1 MTGTFYA
8 FLMQSQEGYPQL
20 AKMNYEISSSIK
32 LNFIAYNK
40 YHTIANYLKSMYD
53 IFLKIYKNKGDYTM
67 TNLQNQIENYLEYC
81 GTQKC
86 LDVKTLKAYRIDLRQ
101 FSEQISITETA
112 EVTSVILETYVAH
125 LHRQYAPKTVKRKIA
140 SLKALFH
147 YFEYKEIINQNPF
160 SKLQMRFR
168 EPIILPKTI
177 PLHTIETLL
186 NTVYKQYCNAPSS
199 FKKRNSLRDIA
210 VIELL
215 FATGI
220 RISELCTIQSQ
231 NIDLQNHVIII
242 KGKGAKE
249 RLIHIC
255 DDHVILALD
264 KYRCE
269 YDNEISSCGYFFVNS
284 IGNHL
289 SDQSVREMI
298 NKYCQIADIQQH
310 ITPHMFRHS
319 FATLLLEEDVDIR
332 YIQTMLGHSSINV
345 TEIYTHVT
353 MSKQKDILES
363 KHPRKNMNVSSQL

>member
-1 MTGTFYA
+1 
-8 FLMQSQEGYPQL
+8 
-20 AKMNYEISSSIK
+20 MN
-32 LNFIAYNK
+32 
-40 YHTIANYLKSMYD
+40 
-53 IFLKIYKNKGDYTM
+53 
-67 TNLQNQIENYLEYC
+67 NLQFHIKNYLEYC
-81 GTQKC
+81 SAQKR
-86 LDVKTLKAYRIDLRQ
+86 LDGKTLKAYRIDLRQ
-101 FSEQISITETA
+101 FSEQISITETT
-112 EVTSVILETYVAH
+112 EVTSVILETYVAQ
-125 LHRQYAPKTVKRKIA
+125 LHQQYAPKTVKRKIA

-147 YFEYKEIINQNPF
+147 YLEYKEIINQNPF

-168 EPIILPKTI
+168 EPIVLPKTI

-186 NTVYKQYCNAPSS
+186 NTVYEQYHNAPSIY
-199 FKKRNSLRDIA
+199 KKKNSLRDIA

-220 RISELCTIQSQ
+220 RISELCTIQYQ
-231 NIDLQNHVIII
+231 NIDLQNNVIVI

-255 DDHVILALD
+255 DEHVITALN
-264 KYRCE
+264 KYCSE
-269 YDNEISSCGYFFVNS
+269 YDSEIHSCGYFFVNS
-284 IGNHL
+284 IGNRL

-319 FATLLLEEDVDIR
+319 FATMLLEENVDIR

-353 MSKQKDILES
+353 MSKQKDILKS
-363 KHPRKNMNVSSQL
+363 KHPRKNMNVSSKL

>member
-1 MTGTFYA
+1 
-8 FLMQSQEGYPQL
+8 
-20 AKMNYEISSSIK
+20 
-32 LNFIAYNK
+32 
-40 YHTIANYLKSMYD
+40 
-53 IFLKIYKNKGDYTM
+53 
-67 TNLQNQIENYLEYC
+67 
-81 GTQKC
+81 
-86 LDVKTLKAYRIDLRQ
+86 
-101 FSEQISITETA
+101 
-112 EVTSVILETYVAH
+112 
-125 LHRQYAPKTVKRKIA
+125 
-140 SLKALFH
+140 
-147 YFEYKEIINQNPF
+147 
-160 SKLQMRFR
+160 MRFR